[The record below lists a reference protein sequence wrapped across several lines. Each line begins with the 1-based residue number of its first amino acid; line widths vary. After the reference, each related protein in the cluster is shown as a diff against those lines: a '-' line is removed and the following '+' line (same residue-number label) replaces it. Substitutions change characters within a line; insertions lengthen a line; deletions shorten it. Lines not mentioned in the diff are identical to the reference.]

1 MDELRCAI
9 EIRETDGRARLVG
22 TLLRYGEVASDR
34 RERFAKGAL
43 TWPAD
48 GVVLR
53 EQHDRSQPI
62 ARVVPVVRGDE
73 VVIDSLLPDT
83 QRAKD
88 AATMIR
94 EGVFRGLSV
103 EFTSARSSADGGDRV
118 IESALL
124 VGAGLVDD
132 PAYTGSRVDV
142 RSKAQSDLARRHDLW
157 L

>member
-73 VVIDSLLPDT
+73 VVIDALLPDT

-103 EFTSARSSADGGDRV
+103 DIVPLTEEIVSLSRRFSSARVWSMT
-118 IESALL
+118 LL
-124 VGAGLVDD
+124 TRAHGL
-132 PAYTGSRVDV
+132 TCE
-142 RSKAQSDLARRHDLW
+142 ARRKAS
-157 L
+157 